1 MFAIGLSL
9 AALSL
14 FVFAA
19 FAVQICFFLLQKRQ
33 SRASA
38 KQISTERNGYTE

>member
-1 MFAIGLSL
+1 MFAIRLSL
-9 AALSL
+9 AAL